1 MLISLHTEK
10 SKIKGENTGWFVSAR
25 TVREE
30 TESHTNS
37 GFLRFSL
44 VLGMYV
50 ILYHLGQPEC
60 RAANHRKDGT
70 NFITTKTD
78 LGLSLGTSNVGV
90 FFFHEVVKL
99 YSPNYVL
106 DFTCL

>member
-1 MLISLHTEK
+1 M
-10 SKIKGENTGWFVSAR
+10 
-25 TVREE
+25 REE

-50 ILYHLGQPEC
+50 IPYHLGQSEC

-70 NFITTKTD
+70 SFITTKTD
-78 LGLSLGTSNVGV
+78 LGLSLGTSNVG
-90 FFFHEVVKL
+90 FFSHEVVKL